1 MIRDGKV
8 RQRSSGAGPECL
20 QKGMRMSATEPSP
33 LVASVAA
40 EITRYI
46 IATGQPRGARLVE
59 RKLGEHLKV
68 SRSPVREALRIL
80 ESEGVVHKSDRGGYV
95 VAEPPEQSSMKLAG
109 STDERY
115 HQIAADRL
123 EGTLPDRVTE
133 NYLMRRYG
141 FTRTELNET
150 LRRMSNEG
158 WIDRMPGYGWEFLPM
173 LDSLTMYRDSY
184 RFRLVIEPAA
194 IVEPTFV
201 LNVESLQK
209 CRADQQR
216 LIDGAIWE
224 VSNAELF
231 DSNSALHEAVMECSN
246 NTFFCEGLSRVD
258 RLRRLIEYQKSL
270 PRDRAL
276 ERCREHVQ
284 LIDLLLAGHNEAASA
299 FMREHL
305 RSVSVEKT
313 EQVPEGRAEGTA
325 AALTGG

>member
-1 MIRDGKV
+1 
-8 RQRSSGAGPECL
+8 
-20 QKGMRMSATEPSP
+20 MSVTQPSP
-33 LVASVAA
+33 LVASVAS
-40 EITRYI
+40 EIIKYI
-46 IATGQPRGARLVE
+46 EATQQPEGSRLVE

-68 SRSPVREALRIL
+68 SRSPIRHALQIL
-80 ESEGVVHKSDRGGYV
+80 EGEGIVRRADKGGYV
-95 VAEPPEQSSMKLAG
+95 VATVPEHSPVAAPATEEEL
-109 STDERY
+109 Y
-115 HQIAADRL
+115 HQIATDRL
-123 EGTLPDRVTE
+123 EGRLPDRVTE
-133 NYLMRRYG
+133 NYLLRRYG

-158 WIDRMPGYGWEFLPM
+158 WIDRTPGYGWEFLPM
-173 LDSLTMYRDSY
+173 LDSLTVYRDSY

-201 LNVESLQK
+201 LNVEVLQK
-209 CRADQQR
+209 RRADQQR

-224 VSNAELF
+224 VSNAALF

-246 NTFFCEGLSRVD
+246 NTFFCESLHRVD

-305 RSVSVEKT
+305 RSVSLEKT
-313 EQVPEGRAEGTA
+313 GASPE
-325 AALTGG
+325 